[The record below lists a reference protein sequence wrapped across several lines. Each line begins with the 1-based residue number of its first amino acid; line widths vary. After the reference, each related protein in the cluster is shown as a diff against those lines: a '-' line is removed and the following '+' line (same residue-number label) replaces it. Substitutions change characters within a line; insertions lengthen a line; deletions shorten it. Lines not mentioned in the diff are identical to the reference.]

1 MLDPATASGAALAAY
16 AELLCRRSAPL
27 HVGILATR
35 AHDDPVGGAAAAAAA
50 AATAVGDATAEDGD
64 AAAAPRGAGGRL
76 LQRVA
81 AAGGRVALKA
91 TLRRLAKA
99 GATAHADQGTSPPPS
114 SPSQAEGLVTARL
127 GVGVLRA
134 AHAEGV
140 GAAAA
145 GGKKKKKKKG
155 KAAEAAEASAAGAEV
170 SAAADAAEA
179 DGFDSFVLG
188 GGDTGMEAQ
197 LEAAHAWAEARG
209 LAPGGEG
216 CGGGCVL
223 LNGLL
228 LRLASP
234 QP

>member
-1 MLDPATASGAALAAY
+1 MREANSAKAS
-16 AELLCRRSAPL
+16 
-27 HVGILATR
+27 
-35 AHDDPVGGAAAAAAA
+35 AAAAAAMCEA
-50 AATAVGDATAEDGD
+50 LSEACGETLIS
-64 AAAAPRGAGGRL
+64 PISPL
-76 LQRVA
+76 YLHYISPYLP
-81 AAGGRVALKA
+81 ALKA
-91 TLRRLAKA
+91 TLRRLAKG
-99 GATAHADQGTSPPPS
+99 GATPHADQGASPPPS
-114 SPSQAEGLVTARL
+114 SPSLPDGLLTARL

-145 GGKKKKKKKG
+145 GGKKKKKKK
-155 KAAEAAEASAAGAEV
+155 KKAEAAEAAAGAEASAAG
-170 SAAADAAEA
+170 DAAEA
-179 DGFDSFVLG
+179 DDGFDSFVLG

-197 LEAAHAWAEARG
+197 LEAAHAWVEARG

>member
-1 MLDPATASGAALAAY
+1 M
-16 AELLCRRSAPL
+16 
-27 HVGILATR
+27 
-35 AHDDPVGGAAAAAAA
+35 
-50 AATAVGDATAEDGD
+50 
-64 AAAAPRGAGGRL
+64 
-76 LQRVA
+76 
-81 AAGGRVALKA
+81 LKA

-99 GATAHADQGTSPPPS
+99 SATPHADQGASPPPS
-114 SPSQAEGLVTARL
+114 SPSLPDGLLTARL

-145 GGKKKKKKKG
+145 GGKKKKKKKKG
-155 KAAEAAEASAAGAEV
+155 KASEVAAGAEASAAG
-170 SAAADAAEA
+170 DAAGA

-223 LNGLL
+223 LNGLPYISPISPLYLPDISPISPISPCVLLNGLL

-234 QP
+234 QPKPYPDPDPSPSPNQVCCCA

>member
-1 MLDPATASGAALAAY
+1 M
-16 AELLCRRSAPL
+16 
-27 HVGILATR
+27 
-35 AHDDPVGGAAAAAAA
+35 
-50 AATAVGDATAEDGD
+50 
-64 AAAAPRGAGGRL
+64 
-76 LQRVA
+76 
-81 AAGGRVALKA
+81 
-91 TLRRLAKA
+91 
-99 GATAHADQGTSPPPS
+99 
-114 SPSQAEGLVTARL
+114 
-127 GVGVLRA
+127 GVLRA

-145 GGKKKKKKKG
+145 GGKKKKKKNNK
-155 KAAEAAEASAAGAEV
+155 AEAAEAAAGAEAS
-170 SAAADAAEA
+170 SAGDAAEA

-197 LEAAHAWAEARG
+197 LEAAHAWVEARG